1 MIFLLSLVTTITF
14 FFPSTST
21 RFFPDSAVLPE
32 SSCAGQGS
40 SPCAETVNMAN
51 NATVVNNV
59 NVTLDFWAAVRV
71 RLGRRIIMLYFLY
84 QWGNKGYQCDILFE
98 NELTH
103 ESRRL
108 RKARMDPRREAVW
121 NLLMMRFW

>member
-1 MIFLLSLVTTITF
+1 
-14 FFPSTST
+14 
-21 RFFPDSAVLPE
+21 
-32 SSCAGQGS
+32 
-40 SPCAETVNMAN
+40 MAN

-108 RKARMDPRREAVW
+108 RKARMDSRREAVW
-121 NLLMMRFW
+121 NLLMMRFWQIMWVACEITKNQSA